1 MGEDQIMTIAAKYK
15 KMIKNSIP
23 RSTKIKI
30 RKALDFVPSNFDN
43 YICNKRYN
51 RLSTIK
57 PGEIIR
63 VGFIAQMPQVWD
75 KQMQLFDALASDER
89 FTPVIIVV
97 PEYDFTNKHVNKEYK
112 DNYFLKNYSDYCVKA
127 YDEGKWIDI
136 RSLKLDYVF
145 YQRPYDWYLPEELKS
160 FNVAP
165 YTKCC
170 YIPYAI
176 WMSKH
181 NLCGYNRA
189 FFRSLYFGFM
199 ESKENCDGLIKR
211 GDYKAEKR
219 YLFCGYPSLDLDEP
233 AVSQTKHDKTTVLW
247 TPRWSYDENVG
258 GSHFFEYK
266 DDILALAKDSDDY
279 RVILRPHPLSF
290 QNYVSMGLMTEDEVD
305 AYKKKAVECG
315 ASFDSNELIDD
326 TFADTDILITDVSSI
341 IYPFVLFEKPIIFC
355 NTKIP
360 QSPSFEALF
369 GCMYMAENW
378 DDVMMWISEIKK
390 GNDSLK
396 DKRHKFAEKLRTEN
410 KGAVERIIRHLEK
423 GE

>member
-23 RSTKIKI
+23 RSTKIII

-145 YQRPYDWYLPEELKS
+145 PW
-160 FNVAP
+160 
-165 YTKCC
+165 
-170 YIPYAI
+170 
-176 WMSKH
+176 
-181 NLCGYNRA
+181 
-189 FFRSLYFGFM
+189 
-199 ESKENCDGLIKR
+199 
-211 GDYKAEKR
+211 EK
-219 YLFCGYPSLDLDEP
+219 
-233 AVSQTKHDKTTVLW
+233 
-247 TPRWSYDENVG
+247 
-258 GSHFFEYK
+258 
-266 DDILALAKDSDDY
+266 
-279 RVILRPHPLSF
+279 
-290 QNYVSMGLMTEDEVD
+290 
-305 AYKKKAVECG
+305 
-315 ASFDSNELIDD
+315 
-326 TFADTDILITDVSSI
+326 
-341 IYPFVLFEKPIIFC
+341 
-355 NTKIP
+355 
-360 QSPSFEALF
+360 
-369 GCMYMAENW
+369 
-378 DDVMMWISEIKK
+378 
-390 GNDSLK
+390 
-396 DKRHKFAEKLRTEN
+396 
-410 KGAVERIIRHLEK
+410 
-423 GE
+423 